1 MLRHFVFSI
10 ILLIGL
16 IFVAGCGP
24 AERERAAGQPVE
36 VPKADVPA
44 PEPNDI
50 EPVKPEPVQV
60 ELPTPEPNDYESA
73 KPEAAEASKPEPE
86 ESESTKPEAAV
97 APVPELSE
105 SEPLKT
111 EPPEPSI
118 PEPNELESV
127 ETERTEP
134 SIAEP
139 NEVERVETEA
149 AEDNV
154 PVAEPNDLE
163 SVRVEPEKGE
173 PNEVEIVSTEP
184 NAVEPNEAGVPS
196 KVSFHDKC
204 AYILKSFVDENGM
217 VDYRRLKAKRSGL
230 RELLGEFDRLDSD
243 EYQSWPK
250 DDKIAFW
257 INVYNVKLLH
267 IIVRNYPIES
277 SRFDRFFW
285 WESTDIRHIPPEG
298 KVGTKK
304 WDPYKFMV
312 MDQEFTLAAIEERF
326 FRKELADPRIFLALS
341 YASLSSPPLRNE
353 PYYGYK
359 LDEQLDDQIK
369 RFLSSPRGF
378 KIDRQN
384 QKVYLWALFQPTWH
398 GREFVSK
405 FGTDKK
411 FKNQPSATRA
421 VLNFISNYVSERDAS
436 FLEVGNYSVESLKYD
451 WRLNDSGSR

>member
-1 MLRHFVFSI
+1 MLRHFVVSI
-10 ILLIGL
+10 VLLIAL
-16 IFVAGCGP
+16 ISIAGCGP
-24 AERERAAGQPVE
+24 AEPERAAGQPVE

-97 APVPELSE
+97 APVPEPNESE
-105 SEPLKT
+105 SVKT

-118 PEPNELESV
+118 AEPNELESV
-127 ETERTEP
+127 EAERTEDP
-134 SIAEP
+134 VPEP
-139 NEVERVETEA
+139 NEVEPVKTGPP
-149 AEDNV
+149 EDEV
-154 PVAEPNDLE
+154 PVAEANDLE
-163 SVRVEPEKGE
+163 SVQVKSEPAE
-173 PNEVEIVSTEP
+173 PNELETAAIEP
-184 NAVEPNEAGVPS
+184 NGVEPNEAEVPA

-204 AYILKSFVDENGM
+204 AEIFKEFVDEDGM
-217 VDYRRLKAKRSGL
+217 VNYRRLKAKRSGL
-230 RELLGEFDRLDSD
+230 QELLREFDRLDSD
-243 EYQSWPK
+243 EYKSWPK

-257 INVYNVKLLH
+257 INAYNIKLLH
-267 IIVRNYPIES
+267 IIVRNYPIKS
-277 SRFDRFFW
+277 SPFLRLTWDP
-285 WESTDIRHIPPEG
+285 TDIRHIPPAG
-298 KVGTKK
+298 KLGAGK
-304 WDPYKFMV
+304 WDAYKFMV
-312 MDQEFTLAAIEERF
+312 MDQEFTLGAIEERF

-341 YASLSSPPLRNE
+341 YASLSGPPLRNE

-359 LDEQLDDQIK
+359 LDEQLDDQTK

-378 KIDRQN
+378 KIDRQR

-398 GREFVSK
+398 GKEFVSK
-405 FGTDKK
+405 FSTDKK

-436 FLEVGNYSVESLKYD
+436 FLEVGNYEVANIRYD
-451 WRLNDSGSR
+451 WRLNDNRSR